1 MQPLSAIAPWRRL
14 SFAVLGLGLLL
25 GSGCSQ
31 TAPDEPN
38 ARDILA
44 SNDFDHIDGWAGNMA
59 SLTRAH
65 AHSGAYSV
73 MVKPGVPYSL
83 GYSNPLGR
91 LSLAR
96 PHKLRLDAWVLRTGP
111 QSKALLVVELNDPA
125 TGAKITWEGV
135 DLSKEVPKLNEWQHV
150 HHLVDIPPSVSAASR
165 ILVYMW
171 GAGASQPTFLDDLT
185 ISQVLE

>member
-1 MQPLSAIAPWRRL
+1 MQQLSAIAPRRRL
-14 SFAVLGLGLLL
+14 SLAVLGLLL

-31 TAPDEPN
+31 TVSDEPN
-38 ARDILA
+38 TWDILA
-44 SNDFDHIDGWAGNMA
+44 SNDFDHIDGWAGDMS
-59 SLTRAH
+59 SLSRAY
-65 AHSGAYSV
+65 AHTGAYSV

-96 PHKLRLDAWVLRTGP
+96 PHKLRLDAWVLRP
-111 QSKALLVVELNDPA
+111 DLQSKALLVMEVKDPA
-125 TGAKITWEGV
+125 TNAKIIWEGV
-135 DLSKEVPKLNEWQHV
+135 DLRKEAPKLNEWQHI
-150 HHLVDIPPSVSAASR
+150 HHLVDIPASVSAASR

-171 GAGASQPTFLDDLT
+171 GADASQPTYLDDLT